1 MFQSQFG
8 TKIEDVVAAISITI
22 FGSLILIIL
31 YLAKRFSDETI
42 VDDDTPST
50 IKTFIEA
57 NPNPLPQSIRE
68 KRTLFLE
75 LTRLECR
82 KITPIPECD
91 EEHCEEDDDDDNNEN
106 DDEEEKDE
114 SEYYGRRLTINTNN
128 NNDIE
133 NNNYSISLNST
144 ASLSQDDSHFILQR
158 KRKLVF
164 FTSSYTFSDDPSLL
178 ILHSSSKFSTITP
191 ASLPIPP
198 TAQVQQLPL
207 LYSRQ
212 TDPPD
217 IDLPDESYYLTT

>member
-8 TKIEDVVAAISITI
+8 TKIEDIVAAISITI

-50 IKTFIEA
+50 IKTFTEA
-57 NPNPLPQSIRE
+57 NPNPLPQSISE

-91 EEHCEEDDDDDNNEN
+91 EENCEEDDYNEN
-106 DDEEEKDE
+106 DEEEEKDE
-114 SEYYGRRLTINTNN
+114 SEYYGKRLTINTN

-144 ASLSQDDSHFILQR
+144 ASLSQDGGHFILQR

-164 FTSSYTFSDDPSLL
+164 FTSSYTFNDDLSLL
-178 ILHSSSKFSTITP
+178 LLHSSSKLSPTAP
-191 ASLPIPP
+191 SSPPIPSP
-198 TAQVQQLPL
+198 ARGHSVPL
-207 LYSRQ
+207 IYSRQ

>member
-50 IKTFIEA
+50 IKTFIET
-57 NPNPLPQSIRE
+57 NPLPQSIRE
-68 KRTLFLE
+68 KRSLFLE

-91 EEHCEEDDDDDNNEN
+91 EENCEEDDDDDNNEN
-106 DDEEEKDE
+106 DDDEEEKDE

-128 NNDIE
+128 NDIE

-144 ASLSQDDSHFILQR
+144 ASLSQDEGQFILQR

-164 FTSSYTFSDDPSLL
+164 FTSSYTFNDDLSLL
-178 ILHSSSKFSTITP
+178 LLPSSSKLSPITP
-191 ASLPIPP
+191 SSLPIAPI
-198 TAQVQQLPL
+198 ALVQPLPL
-207 LYSRQ
+207 IYSRQ

>member
-8 TKIEDVVAAISITI
+8 TKIEDIVAAISITI

-50 IKTFIEA
+50 IKTFIET
-57 NPNPLPQSIRE
+57 NPLPQSIRE

-91 EEHCEEDDDDDNNEN
+91 EENCEEDDDDDNNEN
-106 DDEEEKDE
+106 DDDDEEEKDE

-128 NNDIE
+128 NDIE

-144 ASLSQDDSHFILQR
+144 ASLSQDEGHFILQR

-164 FTSSYTFSDDPSLL
+164 FTSSYSFNDEISLL
-178 ILHSSSKFSTITP
+178 LLHSSSKLSPTTLSSP
-191 ASLPIPP
+191 PIPP
-198 TAQVQQLPL
+198 TAQVQSLPL